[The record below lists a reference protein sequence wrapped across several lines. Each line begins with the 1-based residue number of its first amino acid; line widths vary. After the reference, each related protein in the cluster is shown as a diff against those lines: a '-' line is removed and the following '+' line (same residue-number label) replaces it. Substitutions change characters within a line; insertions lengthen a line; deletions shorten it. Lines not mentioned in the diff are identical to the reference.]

1 MNNLQN
7 PHLTEDELDEV
18 LMGFASEDATL
29 HVAACEPCGAR
40 LDVFRSQ
47 MAVFSQASMAWSDAR
62 SNTISRD
69 ILAHKPTRRL
79 TLTTVW
85 SSAATLML
93 ALAFSLTTALHQGP
107 RAADSAVVAHPDHDQ
122 SELASDNEML
132 AAINSEFGAPRQAQ
146 VGIYENV
153 TAHPAGARSAVSLQV
168 RN

>member
-1 MNNLQN
+1 MNTPQN
-7 PHLTEDELDEV
+7 KHLTEDELDEV
-18 LMGFASEDATL
+18 LLGFASEDATL
-29 HVAACEPCGAR
+29 HVASCEPCGAR
-40 LDVFRSQ
+40 LEVFRGQ
-47 MAVFSQASMAWSDAR
+47 MAAFSQASMAWSDAR

-69 ILAHKPTRRL
+69 ILAHKPTPRL

-93 ALAFSLTTALHQGP
+93 ALAVGLTTAVHQGP
-107 RAADSAVVAHPDHDQ
+107 RATDSAVVAHPDHDQ

-146 VGIYENV
+146 VGIYENAKGHSV
-153 TAHPAGARSAVSLQV
+153 GAHSALPLQV